1 MDEIVVTDIMFK
13 ALIGGV
19 SGAAAALIGYMQAV
33 RQDKKEK
40 FDYTKAGISTVIG
53 IGAGALIATGYVDYD
68 MALFALQAMGLG
80 IVGERVLKSVFPKKS
95 EIKK

>member
-40 FDYTKAGISTVIG
+40 FDYTKPGLKLPMKIG
-53 IGAGALIATGYVDYD
+53 LSQKE
-68 MALFALQAMGLG
+68 L
-80 IVGERVLKSVFPKKS
+80 E
-95 EIKK
+95 